1 MCYSFKCDDAS
12 KVKIKY
18 IKIQYQHFFSKGLL
32 SYPTKQITPPSSTT
46 YQIPY
51 DKKVQLH
58 KLPMALQ

>member
-1 MCYSFKCDDAS
+1 MLHPKLKSNILKL
-12 KVKIKY
+12 
-18 IKIQYQHFFSKGLL
+18 QNQHLLSKGLF
-32 SYPTKQITPPSSTT
+32 SNPPQKITPPYSTT